1 MADKFKKRFD
11 QAVELFDQGKAQEGS
26 DLMFE
31 LAKEGHL
38 DSVEQLVYIF
48 LDQKDFTTVE
58 DLIQGYSDHNDPT
71 ILYLK
76 ARLVEEKVDLEAAGA
91 LFLDA
96 ANAGSPNACAS
107 LVQLNI
113 ENGLLD
119 EANKW
124 LKKARKLEFWNIVE
138 LEKDLI
144 AAAQEVTEE
153 PIPAIN
159 LSEFVYAGDLENP
172 SGQQI
177 IVDPSYLEADFLR
190 EIVGEID
197 GSDEGVFEL
206 GAGMGYFRKSSNK
219 ISPVFVQYLAG
230 EDKRIAS
237 ILICDDPNSYKKGKL
252 KVSKREQISFEDL
265 DQLGLISVDSGQII
279 VADLEALKKFAADED
294 WNVKESTTGL
304 NYRIVSDISL
314 SSQLQGIVE
323 NVFVVATG
331 FGDGRYNVYLFIDS
345 EKREYLFLDFLNF
358 PDE

>member
-1 MADKFKKRFD
+1 MADKFKQRFD
-11 QAVELFDQGKAQEGS
+11 LAVELFEQGKAQEGS
-26 DLMFE
+26 DLMFD

-58 DLIQGYSDHNDPT
+58 DLIQSYSDQNNPT

-76 ARLVEEKVDLEAAGA
+76 ARLVEEKVDLDAAGE

-96 ANAGSPNACAS
+96 AKAGSPSACAA
-107 LVQLNI
+107 LVGLNI

-144 AAAQEVTEE
+144 AASQEATEVTM
-153 PIPAIN
+153 PAIN
-159 LSEFVYAGDLENP
+159 LSEFVYAGELINS

-177 IVDPSYLEADFLR
+177 IVDPAYLEDDFLR
-190 EIVGEID
+190 EIAGEID
-197 GSDEGVFEL
+197 GSEEGVFQL
-206 GAGMGYFRKSSNK
+206 SAGMGFFRKIGNK

-237 ILICDDPNSYKKGKL
+237 ILICDSPDSYKKGKL

-279 VADLEALKKFAADED
+279 VADLEALKKFTPDED
-294 WNVKESTTGL
+294 WHVKETRTGL

-323 NVFVVATG
+323 NVLVAATG
-331 FGDGRYNVYLFIDS
+331 YGDGWYNVYLFIDS
-345 EKREYLFLDFLNF
+345 ERREYLFLDFLNF